1 MGLIHIQT
9 YPSSYFNP
17 LVHSPAYMIEV
28 WIIKYN
34 NNIILYIPYS
44 WKYWWEL
51 NFVVRPKIVITKM
64 IISRFKLGT
73 LVRDHHVYYTICKQE
88 VLADFYLAVTTVVSS
103 PDPTPKGG
111 KGLGTLA
118 LILGSASS
126 AIM

>member
-1 MGLIHIQT
+1 M
-9 YPSSYFNP
+9 
-17 LVHSPAYMIEV
+17 
-28 WIIKYN
+28 
-34 NNIILYIPYS
+34 
-44 WKYWWEL
+44 
-51 NFVVRPKIVITKM
+51 VRPKIVITKM
-64 IISRFKLGT
+64 IISGFKLGT
-73 LVRDHHVYYTICKQE
+73 LVRDHRVYYTICKQE